1 MCIHACAVYY
11 YTEGISWYA
20 ELYRKYTAVYK
31 HNTSVWFALQSHT
44 GEVFVL
50 EAHPTDPRILM
61 SAGALCSGGCFSQKE
76 SSVTVCVYVSLAGHD
91 GLVILW
97 DILAG
102 QKLKTLQL
110 EVCSAAASKRRRVGG
125 RL

>member
-1 MCIHACAVYY
+1 M
-11 YTEGISWYA
+11 
-20 ELYRKYTAVYK
+20 
-31 HNTSVWFALQSHT
+31 WFALQSHT

-76 SSVTVCVYVSLAGHD
+76 SIVTVCVCVSLAGHD

-110 EVCSAAASKRRRVGG
+110 EVCSVAASQERGLEMSGTR
-125 RL
+125 

>member
-1 MCIHACAVYY
+1 M
-11 YTEGISWYA
+11 
-20 ELYRKYTAVYK
+20 
-31 HNTSVWFALQSHT
+31 
-44 GEVFVL
+44 L

-61 SAGALCSGGCFSQKE
+61 SAGVYVVFWWLFQSERKQCYC
-76 SSVTVCVYVSLAGHD
+76 VCVCVSLAGHD

-110 EVCSAAASKRRRVGG
+110 EVRSAAASKRRGMEKGGVGG
-125 RL
+125 

>member
-1 MCIHACAVYY
+1 M
-11 YTEGISWYA
+11 
-20 ELYRKYTAVYK
+20 
-31 HNTSVWFALQSHT
+31 
-44 GEVFVL
+44 FVL

-76 SSVTVCVYVSLAGHD
+76 SGVTVCVCVCVSLAGHD

-110 EVCSAAASKRRRVGG
+110 EVCSAAASKRRRVGR
-125 RL
+125 RLV